1 MKFSLDSIAED
12 LSNLNIVI
20 LELLASN
27 NQTPIKGNTVFQKEM
42 FLIGNF
48 IENVGEEAEFIPHS
62 FGPYSEA
69 SEISLNDLI
78 SLGLV
83 NKEGGNIYKITDI
96 GSKILDKIKPSISHE
111 ELESIEDFKKFLGKL
126 TVDEILLFIYASY
139 PKYTIES
146 TEYKRIMK
154 KRLNYAVSIYD
165 KGLISLGK
173 AAFLAG
179 VSIESFLDKLKEEE
193 KYENI

>member
-12 LSNLNIVI
+12 LSYLNISI
-20 LELLASN
+20 LELLESD
-27 NQTPIKGNTVFQKEM
+27 NQSPVEGNVAFQKEM

-48 IENVGEEAEFIPHS
+48 IDDVGENADFIPHS

-69 SEISLNDLI
+69 SEIGLNDLI

-83 NKEGGNIYKITDI
+83 KKLGKNNYKITDA
-96 GSKILDKIKPSISHE
+96 GSGVLEKMQDHFSKE
-111 ELESIEDFKKFLGKL
+111 ELESITDFKRFLGKL
-126 TVDEILLFIYASY
+126 TVNEILLFVYASY

-154 KRLNYAVSIYD
+154 KRVNGAISIYK
-165 KGLISLGK
+165 KGLISLEKG
-173 AAFLAG
+173 AFLAG
-179 VSIESFLDKLKEEE
+179 INIETFLDTLKRV
-193 KYENI
+193 